1 MTIKQFEPYYVSQ
14 TTTEVVEDILEK
26 GTCNLTTY
34 KLAMDLHLQYIEPFI
49 DFLKRKDWKKE
60 YVR

>member
-1 MTIKQFEPYYVSQ
+1 MSQ